1 MSRAAR
7 IALRVG
13 VSLALL
19 AAVFWKA
26 DLRQIGRHLSAVS
39 PGWLLGALGL
49 LFLGTF
55 ITALRWRVLIRV
67 HGAPPPLFYLMRVYL
82 YSVFLNNFF
91 PSTVGADPVRAALVP
106 RTSIPLSVSLV
117 TVVVERVIGLFALL
131 FMTILFL
138 PVSSSRLDLPIPWLP
153 ICLAAA
159 AGSLLAWR
167 LVAATGWMPRLR
179 AATAGRPLLGR
190 MTGLLD
196 KVITPL
202 QGFLGAPWQLL
213 AVFALTLLLQT
224 NVVFFV
230 MFLARSL
237 GISLPLLAYFALV
250 PLTRLVI
257 SIPLTINGIGLREG
271 TMGTFLGVWGVGG
284 AANLGTALSW
294 LEMGVVLVE
303 GLIGWLIWVATS
315 WHDQSGSSD
324 ASSDQA

>member
-7 IALRVG
+7 IFFRVG

-26 DLRQIGRHLSAVS
+26 DLREIGRHLAAVS
-39 PGWLLGALGL
+39 PGWLLAALAL

-67 HGAPPPLFYLMRVYL
+67 HGQPPPLFYLMRVYL

-117 TVVVERVIGLFALL
+117 TVVVERIIGLFALL
-131 FMTILFL
+131 ILTLVFL
-138 PVSSSRLDLPIPWLP
+138 PVSSARLSLPIPWLP
-153 ICLAAA
+153 VVLAAA
-159 AGSLLAWR
+159 GGLVLAWR
-167 LVAATGWMPRLR
+167 LTTSTGWLERLR
-179 AATAGRPLLGR
+179 SATAGRPVLGR
-190 MTGLLD
+190 LAAILD
-196 KVITPL
+196 KVVAPL
-202 QGFLGAPWQLL
+202 SGFFGAPWQLL
-213 AVFALTLLLQT
+213 TVLGLTIVLQA

-230 MFLARSL
+230 MFLGRSL
-237 GISLPLLAYFALV
+237 GIHLPLLAYFAFV
-250 PLTRLVI
+250 PLTRMVI

-271 TMGTFLGVWGVGG
+271 AMGTFLGVWGVAG
-284 AANLGTALSW
+284 AADLGAAISW

-303 GLIGWLIWVATS
+303 GLIGWMIWVAFS
-315 WHDQSGSSD
+315 WHDQRQPPAGPSE
-324 ASSDQA
+324 